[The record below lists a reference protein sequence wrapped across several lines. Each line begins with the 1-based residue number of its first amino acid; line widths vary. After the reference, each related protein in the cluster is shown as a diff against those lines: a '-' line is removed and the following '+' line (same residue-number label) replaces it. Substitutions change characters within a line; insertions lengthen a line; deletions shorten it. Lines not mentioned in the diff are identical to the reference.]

1 MPCWRIHTA
10 ALPPQANLG
19 CPFFALGRR
28 ARRKLLRAGGG
39 AVRRPKRTSRV
50 GTTSSRPAGQPKM
63 TRRLQAASSDD
74 PQFAGYERPSRAA
87 ALLTCGCR
95 PIRVGPSSRRYV
107 RYRRRALTE
116 SKFDPRGFG
125 PRLAPCLRPGALSRS
140 PKVIPSR
147 TPSASVR
154 TILIPRLSVPLSSR
168 AVPPPPRGLT
178 SLLYV
183 GSVPSY
189 TWAEPPLYVGR
200 APPLYVGG
208 APSIRGQSPLYT
220 WAEPPLYVGR
230 APYIYV
236 GVAPSIRGQSP
247 LYTWA

>member
-1 MPCWRIHTA
+1 MG
-10 ALPPQANLG
+10 Q
-19 CPFFALGRR
+19 R

-39 AVRRPKRTSRV
+39 AVRRPKRTFRV

-63 TRRLQAASSDD
+63 TRGLQAASSDD
-74 PQFAGYERPSRAA
+74 PQFAGCERPSRAA

-107 RYRRRALTE
+107 RYRRRALAE

-178 SLLYV
+178 SLFYV

-189 TWAEPPLYVGR
+189 TRAE
-200 APPLYVGG
+200 PPLYVGG
-208 APSIRGQSPLYT
+208 APSIRGRRPPIRGASRAEPLYT
-220 WAEPPLYVGR
+220 WAEPPLYVGG
-230 APYIYV
+230 APPPHGLRLVRGPGHLASRRKPLFFFV
-236 GVAPSIRGQSP
+236 G
-247 LYTWA
+247 

>member
-1 MPCWRIHTA
+1 M
-10 ALPPQANLG
+10 
-19 CPFFALGRR
+19 GRR

-39 AVRRPKRTSRV
+39 AVRRSRRTFRV
-50 GTTSSRPAGQPKM
+50 GIKSSRPAGQPKM

-74 PQFAGYERPSRAA
+74 PQFAGCERSSRAA

-107 RYRRRALTE
+107 RYRRRALAE

-154 TILIPRLSVPLSSR
+154 TILIPRHPVPLSSR
-168 AVPPPPRGLT
+168 AVLPPPRGLT

-183 GSVPSY
+183 GSVPFY

-200 APPLYVGG
+200 AP
-208 APSIRGQSPLYT
+208 SIRGRSPL
-220 WAEPPLYVGR
+220 LSVG
-230 APYIYV
+230 
-236 GVAPSIRGQSP
+236 
-247 LYTWA
+247 

>member
-1 MPCWRIHTA
+1 M
-10 ALPPQANLG
+10 
-19 CPFFALGRR
+19 
-28 ARRKLLRAGGG
+28 
-39 AVRRPKRTSRV
+39 
-50 GTTSSRPAGQPKM
+50 
-63 TRRLQAASSDD
+63 
-74 PQFAGYERPSRAA
+74 
-87 ALLTCGCR
+87 
-95 PIRVGPSSRRYV
+95 
-107 RYRRRALTE
+107 RYRRRALAE

-200 APPLYVGG
+200 APPF
-208 APSIRGQSPLYT
+208 IRGRSPLYT
-220 WAEPPLYVGR
+220 WAEPPLYVG
-230 APYIYV
+230 
-236 GVAPSIRGQSP
+236 GAPSIRGRSPIYTWAEP
-247 LYTWA
+247 LYTWAEPPLYVGGAPPPHGLRLVRGPGHLASRREPLFFFVG

>member
-1 MPCWRIHTA
+1 
-10 ALPPQANLG
+10 
-19 CPFFALGRR
+19 
-28 ARRKLLRAGGG
+28 
-39 AVRRPKRTSRV
+39 
-50 GTTSSRPAGQPKM
+50 M

-74 PQFAGYERPSRAA
+74 PQFAGCERPSRAA

-107 RYRRRALTE
+107 RYRRRALAE

-168 AVPPPPRGLT
+168 AVSPPPRGLT

-189 TWAEPPLYVGR
+189 TRAEPPR
-200 APPLYVGG
+200 YVGG

-220 WAEPPLYVGR
+220 WAEPHLYVG
-230 APYIYV
+230 
-236 GVAPSIRGQSP
+236 GAPSIRGRSP
-247 LYTWA
+247 LYTWAEPPLYVGGAPSIRGRSPLCTWAESPLYAGCAPYS